1 MGIAAAAGGAL
12 SGPAVAA
19 ASYPALS
26 IAAAALAATVAPV
39 LLVSVRRGSP
49 VPAAPRRPPV

>member
-12 SGPAVAA
+12 SGPAIAVTSFAA
-19 ASYPALS
+19 LA
-26 IAAAALAATVAPV
+26 IAAAALAATVAPL

-49 VPAAPRRPPV
+49 VPAAPRTPPV